1 MRKSSNE
8 DKIAP
13 SETTSDSP
21 NYRMVIVNADGTI
34 TRDYSNYPSTTATPD
49 PSDHTIAVSKDV
61 PVNQSNKTWVRIFLP
76 RQALD
81 SSTKTKLPLIL
92 YVHGGALIL
101 LSAATKIY
109 HDLCSDIAARI
120 PAVIVSVDYR
130 LAPEHRLPA
139 AYYDAVEV
147 LHWIKTTQEH
157 WLIKYADLSSCF
169 IMGDSGGG
177 NVAYHAALL
186 AAAQVDD
193 LLPLKI
199 RGLILLKPFFGGV
212 KRTES
217 ELRLADQ
224 PILPPSSTDLLW
236 QLALPIGADR
246 DHEYCNPT
254 ARGGSK
260 VLDQFRLLGWR
271 VMVTGGSEDTL
282 FDRQVDLAKM
292 MEQKGVNVVSYF
304 DDSGHS
310 LLRDPIKLE
319 ALHVNIKNFILS

>member
-1 MRKSSNE
+1 
-8 DKIAP
+8 
-13 SETTSDSP
+13 
-21 NYRMVIVNADGTI
+21 VNATHDY
-34 TRDYSNYPSTTATPD
+34 TRDYRQLPSTASHTD
-49 PSDHTIAVSKDV
+49 PNDHPQVVAKELSRHNAIHITR
-61 PVNQSNKTWVRIFLP
+61 PWVRAYSAP
-76 RQALD
+76 V
-81 SSTKTKLPLIL
+81 KHLIL
-92 YVHGGALIL
+92 RPRPN
-101 LSAATKIY
+101 
-109 HDLCSDIAARI
+109 IAARV

-139 AYYDAVEV
+139 AYYDALEV

-157 WLIKYADLSSCF
+157 WLIQYADLSSCF

-217 ELRLADQ
+217 ELRLANQ

-271 VMVTGGSEDTL
+271 VMVTWGSEDTL
-282 FDRQVDLAKM
+282 FDRQVDRAKM
-292 MEQKGVNVVSYF
+292 M
-304 DDSGHS
+304 
-310 LLRDPIKLE
+310 
-319 ALHVNIKNFILS
+319 

>member
-1 MRKSSNE
+1 MF
-8 DKIAP
+8 
-13 SETTSDSP
+13 
-21 NYRMVIVNADGTI
+21 IVNADGTI

-49 PSDHTIAVSKDV
+49 PNDHTIAVSKDV

-81 SSTKTKLPLIL
+81 SSTKTKLPLIV
-92 YVHGGALIL
+92 YVHGGGLIL

-109 HDLCSDIAARI
+109 HDLCSDIAARV

-139 AYYDAVEV
+139 AYYDAV
-147 LHWIKTTQEH
+147 
-157 WLIKYADLSSCF
+157 
-169 IMGDSGGG
+169 GGG

-217 ELRLADQ
+217 ELRLANQ

-260 VLDQFRLLGWR
+260 VLGQFRLLGWR

-319 ALHVNIKNFILS
+319 ALHVTIKNFILS

>member
-21 NYRMVIVNADGTI
+21 NYRMFIVNADGTI
-34 TRDYSNYPSTTATPD
+34 TRDYSNYPSTAATPD
-49 PSDHTIAVSKDV
+49 PNDHTIAVFKDV

-81 SSTKTKLPLIL
+81 SSTKTKLPLIV

-109 HDLCSDIAARI
+109 HDLCSDIAARV

-139 AYYDAVEV
+139 AYYDALEV

-157 WLIKYADLSSCF
+157 WLIQYADLSSCF

-217 ELRLADQ
+217 ELRLANQ
-224 PILPPSSTDLLW
+224 PIVPPSSTD
-236 QLALPIGADR
+236 
-246 DHEYCNPT
+246 
-254 ARGGSK
+254 
-260 VLDQFRLLGWR
+260 
-271 VMVTGGSEDTL
+271 
-282 FDRQVDLAKM
+282 
-292 MEQKGVNVVSYF
+292 
-304 DDSGHS
+304 
-310 LLRDPIKLE
+310 
-319 ALHVNIKNFILS
+319 